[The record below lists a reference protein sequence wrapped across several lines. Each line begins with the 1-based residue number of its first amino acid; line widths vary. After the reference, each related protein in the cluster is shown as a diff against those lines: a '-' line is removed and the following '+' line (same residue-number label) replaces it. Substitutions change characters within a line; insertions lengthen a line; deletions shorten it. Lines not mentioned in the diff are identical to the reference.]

1 VAISLETRTPG
12 PAQTPEQKKED
23 VPVTILWVVIK
34 SKEEGPRGRE
44 AATATAAQRQRF
56 TIACLGQ
63 HTFSKEEANEL
74 IIGENGL
81 WALASGPIT

>member
-44 AATATAAQRQRF
+44 AATATATAAQRQHF

-81 WALASGPIT
+81 WAQ